1 MLYVCFLV
9 GASYPCP
16 MGNQGGYR
24 SKGPCVL
31 GEMDRKGVGVETPS
45 EANQSILTFILNSL
59 IFYLLDFYLIVIHN
73 QI

>member
-24 SKGPCVL
+24 SKGPCVV

-45 EANQSILTFILNSL
+45 EPNQSILI
-59 IFYLLDFYLIVIHN
+59 YLGYFRFTLFLTSI
-73 QI
+73 QS